1 MLHADSVLVRRL
13 SPPATLAAAG
23 GDGDCIATLCRT
35 ALAQNSAAISRQ
47 DRLQYCGAN
56 IPARYSH
63 NHARSDFDTVVKAVV
78 LCCIG
83 LLGNVLV
90 AQQWAPV
97 PSQGDTL
104 ERAAAAGDTV
114 AWVRLA
120 VQYWWGV
127 GRAADRE
134 RALGWAM
141 RSDDPLARFIQ
152 AECLADWRQRPPQLR
167 RADSL
172 AADAYTG
179 LRMLAS
185 QGNLDA
191 MVALAEYYRRGLGGI
206 APNEDSATA
215 LLDRAITGGS
225 AIAAYHRAAGRTDSV
240 AQRLIEQA
248 ANGNVVA
255 AMVTRAR
262 TLLADSN
269 TTGDAVALLQRAERY
284 GSPEAALLLGGCY
297 ESGLGVERNPTR
309 ALQSIALAAD
319 RGSASAMLE
328 LSFRLLHGIGTP
340 ADTLDALVWLLRA
353 LAQSSRIDRQTIVAY
368 AAHLGD
374 SLPMVARR
382 LGDAVR
388 QLDRW
393 YDPKRLDSATLDY
406 LLTGDGVRIW
416 RAWWRPSLEAPE
428 YLAFRH
434 DGRALLHTGSTMV
447 ETGWLYQYA
456 THQLTFDGATERTAR
471 IVALADGLCAIEWNG
486 ERALYAPINGDMLR
500 REPLFHRHEF
510 LRPLVEILP
519 PRTGDDYVRLRFR
532 VKNTPRSGLI
542 VMPLGLAR
550 DRSSRSAEIGVRS
563 STLWRFWDDGVQEM
577 VWQPI
582 PEDIPPGMGSK
593 CVLFVQ
599 CIWQYEGSEQSM
611 IVKSQPFAVPIRWQR
626 R

>member
-1 MLHADSVLVRRL
+1 M
-13 SPPATLAAAG
+13 
-23 GDGDCIATLCRT
+23 
-35 ALAQNSAAISRQ
+35 
-47 DRLQYCGAN
+47 
-56 IPARYSH
+56 
-63 NHARSDFDTVVKAVV
+63 
-78 LCCIG
+78 
-83 LLGNVLV
+83 

-104 ERAAAAGDTV
+104 DRAAAAGDTT

-120 VQYWWGV
+120 VQYWWGIE
-127 GRAADRE
+127 RAADRE
-134 RALGWAM
+134 RALDWAM
-141 RSDDPLARFIQ
+141 RSDHPLARFIQ
-152 AECLADWRQRPPQLR
+152 AECLADWRHLPPQMR

-172 AADAYTG
+172 VADAYTG

-185 QGNLDA
+185 RGNLDA

-215 LLDRAITGGS
+215 LLERAITGGS

-240 AQRLIEQA
+240 AQRLLEQA

-255 AMVTRAR
+255 AMVMRAR
-262 TLLADSN
+262 MLLADSN
-269 TTGDAVALLQRAERY
+269 TAGAAVALLQRAERY

-319 RGSASAMLE
+319 RGSAGAMLE

-340 ADTLDALVWLLRA
+340 ADTLNALVWLLRA
-353 LAQSSRIDRQTIVAY
+353 LAQSSRNDRQAIVSY
-368 AAHLGD
+368 AARLGD
-374 SLPMVARR
+374 SLPMVTRR
-382 LGDAVR
+382 LGDAMQ
-388 QLDRW
+388 QLERW
-393 YDPKRLDSATLDY
+393 YAPQRLDSAALNY

-434 DGRALLHTGSTMV
+434 DGRALLHAGSTLV
-447 ETGWLYQYA
+447 ETRWLYQNA
-456 THQLTFDGATERTAR
+456 AHQLTFDGAAERTAR
-471 IVALADGLCAIEWNG
+471 IVALADGLCALEWNG
-486 ERALYAPINGDMLR
+486 ERALYSPLNGAMLH

-510 LRPLVEILP
+510 LRPLLEILP
-519 PRTGDDYVRLRFR
+519 PRTGDDYIRLRFG
-532 VKNTPRSGLI
+532 VKNAPRSGLI

-550 DRSSRSAEIGVRS
+550 DRSSRSAEVGVRS
-563 STLWRFWDDGVQEM
+563 STLWRFWNDGVQE
-577 VWQPI
+577 VLWQPI
-582 PEDIPPGMGSK
+582 SEDIPPEIGSK